1 MFGIESPPKLEE
13 VVDAHRLAAEDAAHT
28 SASVRSG
35 RCGAL
40 RNVRSGP
47 EPTAPAGARRS
58 ILPPFVSGSAG
69 MANYRGNHSAGQLD
83 CAKSRIVDRRTG
95 LQHT

>member
-1 MFGIESPPKLEE
+1 
-13 VVDAHRLAAEDAAHT
+13 
-28 SASVRSG
+28 
-35 RCGAL
+35 
-40 RNVRSGP
+40 
-47 EPTAPAGARRS
+47 
-58 ILPPFVSGSAG
+58 LPPFVSGSAG